1 VLRHQAAC
9 PIPAANAGHPISFGE
24 VFFGREALAHLGPC
38 LDGGVEE
45 NLVECAP
52 ARAITGGDT
61 VKHQLA
67 AHHTEIP
74 GIKGN
79 RRRGRAAGGD
89 DAVEQA
95 PVAQASRALP
105 TDEVAMRDVAR
116 KCGPIQQQ
124 DLVALSREQHCR
136 RRSRAPRAD
145 HDDIVPPV
153 HCRPLRACCIGQPS
167 APRFRK
173 KRTLADHNWA
183 AASLPNRSAK
193 LHTQRVFDWNDLKL
207 FLAFARNG
215 STLAAA
221 KALGVNQSTVHRRLA
236 ALEECLGRRL
246 VERHL
251 TGYRLTALGE
261 ELRPYAERVEEAA
274 AAFERHLA
282 SCDQELTGKIRVT
295 CPAAVADRLARTP
308 LIDAFHARYP
318 DLRVELV
325 MSERFL
331 DLAKGEADIAIR
343 AGKSP
348 DDALVG
354 RKIAEGRWGVY
365 ASRSYVE
372 RHGRP
377 ERQED
382 IERHLVV
389 AFDGAIAHYPAAQW
403 LRSIAPN
410 ATVAARSDN
419 WPGFVL
425 AV

>member
-1 VLRHQAAC
+1 
-9 PIPAANAGHPISFGE
+9 
-24 VFFGREALAHLGPC
+24 
-38 LDGGVEE
+38 
-45 NLVECAP
+45 
-52 ARAITGGDT
+52 
-61 VKHQLA
+61 
-67 AHHTEIP
+67 
-74 GIKGN
+74 
-79 RRRGRAAGGD
+79 
-89 DAVEQA
+89 
-95 PVAQASRALP
+95 
-105 TDEVAMRDVAR
+105 
-116 KCGPIQQQ
+116 
-124 DLVALSREQHCR
+124 
-136 RRSRAPRAD
+136 
-145 HDDIVPPV
+145 
-153 HCRPLRACCIGQPS
+153 
-167 APRFRK
+167 
-173 KRTLADHNWA
+173 
-183 AASLPNRSAK
+183 
-193 LHTQRVFDWNDLKL
+193 VFDWNDLKL

-331 DLAKGEADIAIR
+331 DLSKGEADIAIR
-343 AGKSP
+343 AGESP

-425 AV
+425 AVKSGAGLAPLLTSEGNRDSDLVRVIDNIPELVTNYYLLTHRDLQRVPRVRAFFDFVSTEIKAFRAALSGQADRPNRKIDSR